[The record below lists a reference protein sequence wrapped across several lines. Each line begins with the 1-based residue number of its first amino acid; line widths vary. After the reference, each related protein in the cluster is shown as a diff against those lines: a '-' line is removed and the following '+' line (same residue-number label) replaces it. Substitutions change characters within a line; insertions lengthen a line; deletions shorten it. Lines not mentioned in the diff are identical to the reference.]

1 MLETRSDGKRAVVP
15 RWRSFA
21 EAAFLGETDSGTTGS
36 TPSTEIERVLH
47 AKVWQWRE
55 THTLGHATDLIG
67 AAVSTGYRSREVSD
81 AADYILNR
89 HTAATS
95 WAKDLAKLAHRRD
108 DERGQQLV
116 LDLPVTDNYLH
127 IQVHR
132 IRERLRTEPWDA
144 ISWAD
149 LARAYANLGVE
160 RRAKDAMR
168 IAMQLAPG
176 NRFVLRSASR
186 LWVHLD
192 DPDYAHHIL
201 VRRGDIQR
209 DPWLLAAEIATNS
222 VRNKT
227 SRHIRAARRLL
238 SGQDISEHSLSE
250 LAAAYGTE
258 ELGSASSGSRRRAR
272 QLFAQALRDPTE
284 NSVAQAVWASG
295 QDSRIVVSEGA
306 LESDRSH
313 EARAI
318 SLRKQEQW
326 REAVGEYAKWQNDQP
341 FSSQPGVEGSYIAAV
356 ALEDYSVGARLAEH
370 GLRANE
376 TDFFLNNNF
385 AYCCINSG
393 RSEDA
398 RRALDRMEEEA
409 SESTR
414 QAILDAAKGL
424 MWFRQDRP
432 DAGKSFYGHAIQKAQ
447 ELQNSRLETMAS
459 AFFSL
464 ELLRVGDEIA
474 AVVSAK
480 AMEGLGRMT
489 DPEAAILE
497 ERIREGV
504 SRNR

>member
-1 MLETRSDGKRAVVP
+1 MLY
-15 RWRSFA
+15 
-21 EAAFLGETDSGTTGS
+21 
-36 TPSTEIERVLH
+36 
-47 AKVWQWRE
+47 AKVSQWRE
-55 THTLGHATDLIG
+55 THTLGHATDLVG

-89 HTAATS
+89 HTAATR
-95 WAKDLAKLAHRRD
+95 WVRDLAKLAHRPD
-108 DERGQQLV
+108 DEGSQQLV
-116 LDLPVTDNYLH
+116 LDLSVTDHRLH

-132 IRERLRTEPWDA
+132 IRGRLRTEPRDA

-160 RRAKDAMR
+160 HRAKDAME

-192 DPDYAHHIL
+192 DPDHAHHIL
-201 VRRGDIQR
+201 VRRGDIQG
-209 DPWLLAAEIATNS
+209 DPWILAAEIATNS

-238 SGQDISEHSLSE
+238 SGQNTSEHSLSE

-284 NSVAQAVWASG
+284 NSVAQAVWAAG
-295 QDSRIVVSEGA
+295 RDPGIVVREGA
-306 LESDRSH
+306 LNAYGSH

-326 REAVGEYAKWQNDQP
+326 REAVREYARWQNDQP

-356 ALEDYSVGARLAEH
+356 ALENYSVGAKLAKR
-370 GLRANE
+370 GLRANQ
-376 TDFFLNNNF
+376 TDFFLNNNY

-393 RSEDA
+393 QSKDA

-409 SESTR
+409 GEPTR

-424 MWFRQDRP
+424 MCFRHNRP
-432 DAGKSFYGHAIQKAQ
+432 DAGKSLYGRAIRKAQ
-447 ELQNSRLETMAS
+447 ELRDSRLETMAA
-459 AFFSL
+459 AFFSM
-464 ELLRVGDEIA
+464 ELLRVGDAIA
-474 AVVSAK
+474 PVVSAR
-480 AMEGLGRMT
+480 AMEGLRRMT
-489 DPEAAILE
+489 EPEAAVLG
-497 ERIREGV
+497 ERIRKGV
-504 SRNR
+504 LRHR